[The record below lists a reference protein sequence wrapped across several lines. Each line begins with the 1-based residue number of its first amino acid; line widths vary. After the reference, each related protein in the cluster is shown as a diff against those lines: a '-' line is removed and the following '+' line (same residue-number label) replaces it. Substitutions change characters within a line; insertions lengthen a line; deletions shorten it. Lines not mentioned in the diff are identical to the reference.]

1 MIRHKSVTDY
11 SDQLTRDKKER
22 LAAPHIGNKYK
33 LDTLAVHN
41 IITRNISETSHS
53 YTYIKPE
60 IKKTNGQ
67 IDIEAL
73 KSRYF
78 NPEMQERYIHKAEKT
93 LEILSNKNERTM
105 KSDVFNRKFQN
116 TINILNR
123 DGHTIHNKEFID
135 LFWKKLNNTELEM
148 FVDSIKV
155 DYHRNHQKYINIL
168 REIATHIP
176 TGKTPPFTTAGVSEI
191 KTGGN
196 HNCNTSVCPA
206 EGSNFPDVT
215 LYIGSYPT
223 SSGRVQQL
231 SHTAE
236 RFVQAGKRDEGE

>member
-1 MIRHKSVTDY
+1 MIFGANGIALSYVISQNSVLDH
-11 SDQLTRDKKER
+11 SNQLTWDEKSI
-22 LAAPHIGNKYK
+22 LAAPHTGNKYK

-60 IKKTNGQ
+60 IKKTNSQ

-93 LEILSNKNERTM
+93 LEILSNRNERTM

-116 TINILNR
+116 KINILNR

-176 TGKTPPFTTAGVSEI
+176 TGKTPPFTTAGV
-191 KTGGN
+191 
-196 HNCNTSVCPA
+196 
-206 EGSNFPDVT
+206 
-215 LYIGSYPT
+215 
-223 SSGRVQQL
+223 
-231 SHTAE
+231 
-236 RFVQAGKRDEGE
+236 